1 MAMHHVAVAKVLE
14 RSEPFDIL
22 DAAHRERLAGA
33 AKVETWPM
41 HQYVFR
47 QGQPSLGRL
56 FVVAEGLVEITVAAE
71 NGVESVVG
79 LRRPYDFF
87 GETVVLSEQYY
98 PASAR
103 VRQPLT
109 AVCIERRDLERLIHA
124 DVALAG
130 FFTALLAERMRLLF
144 ADLSTSRAGEAYTC
158 VAEPLFR
165 RRVGDLMS
173 SPVVTCGVDDPV
185 TEAARTMSDHDFG
198 ALVVIGRDGRACGM
212 LSARHL
218 VRHLVADR
226 RYPVDQCRVGQVC
239 SRQLV
244 TVGPETYLGQALV
257 TLLRHDVEQTL
268 VVDRQQPVGLVTL
281 TDLVRS
287 RSTGHL
293 LLAHDIESQ
302 QSVAQLVQ
310 TGHAVDRVLGTLL
323 EEQATVTD
331 ILEVMSTLHER
342 LTRRVIALAE
352 ERMRREGYGAPPVA
366 YCWINMGSAARR
378 EQTLRTD
385 QDNAIVYADP
395 PSDKASE
402 ARDYFQRLGEIV
414 VADLEACGFELC
426 PGKVMA
432 NQPDWCRSLSQW
444 TGAVAEWVGS
454 STPEHVRRLTI
465 LLDCRSVR
473 GSQTLAEALW
483 EQIFQAFRQSLGAS
497 HLLSNDD
504 RQFSA
509 PLSLLGSIVTEKNG
523 PHKDQI
529 NLKTRALVHITNAL
543 RLMAVNHGI
552 SEPSTLGR
560 LHQLA
565 EAGVLTGDDAAYYR
579 AAFETLLLLRIRI
592 DAQQAAR
599 GQKPDHYLD
608 PDSLAPRERLLFKDA
623 LSAVVRLQKQIQKT
637 YSVFWVHFFS

>member
-1 MAMHHVAVAKVLE
+1 MDRAAVAKVLE
-14 RSEPFDIL
+14 RAEPFDIL
-22 DAAHRERLAGA
+22 DQAQREALVAA
-33 AKVETWPM
+33 AKVETWPL

-56 FVVAEGLVEITVAAE
+56 FIVAEGLVEITVAAE
-71 NGVESVVG
+71 SGEESVVG
-79 LRRPYDFF
+79 VRRPYDFF

-109 AVCIERRDLERLIHA
+109 AVCVERRDLERLIHA
-124 DVALAG
+124 NVALAG
-130 FFTALLAERMRLLF
+130 FFTALLAERMRLLW
-144 ADLSTSRAGEAYTC
+144 ADLSTTRAGEAYAC

-173 SPVVTCGVDDPV
+173 SPVVTCDIDDPV
-185 TEAARTMSDHDFG
+185 TEAAQTMSAQNFG

-226 RYPVDQCRVGQVC
+226 RYPVDECRVGQVC

-244 TVGPETYLGQALV
+244 TIGPEAYLGQALV
-257 TLLRHDVEQTL
+257 TLLRHEVEQVL

-281 TDLVRS
+281 TDVVRS

-293 LLAHDIESQ
+293 LLAHDIEAQ
-302 QSVAQLVQ
+302 QGIEQLAQ
-310 TGHAVDRVLGTLL
+310 TGQAVDRVLETLL

-331 ILEVMSTLHER
+331 ILDVMSTLHER

-352 ERMRREGYGAPPVA
+352 ERMRREGFGPPPVA

-395 PSDKASE
+395 PEVDAKA
-402 ARDYFQRLGEIV
+402 ARAYFQRLGGFV
-414 VADLEACGFELC
+414 VADLETCGFALC

-432 NQPDWCRSLSQW
+432 NQPEWCRSLSQW
-444 TGAVAEWVGS
+444 TAAVAEWVGS
-454 STPEHVRRLTI
+454 PTPEHVRRLTI
-465 LLDCRSVR
+465 LLDCRPVW
-473 GSQTLAEALW
+473 GNPALAEALW
-483 EQIFQAFRQSLGAS
+483 ERIFAAFQQSLGAS

-509 PLSLLGSIVTEKNG
+509 PLSLLGSIVTEKSG
-523 PHKDQI
+523 PHKGQI
-529 NLKTRALVHITNAL
+529 NLKTRALVHIINAL

-565 EAGVLTGDDAAYYR
+565 EAGVLSKDDAAYYQ
-579 AAFETLLLLRIRI
+579 AAFETLILLRIRV
-592 DAQQAAR
+592 DAQQTAR
-599 GQKPDHYLD
+599 GQKPDHHLN
-608 PDSLAPRERLLFKDA
+608 PESLAPRERLLFKDA

-637 YSVFWVHFFS
+637 YSVFWVNFFS

>member
-1 MAMHHVAVAKVLE
+1 MDREAVAKVLE
-14 RSEPFDIL
+14 RAEPFDIL
-22 DAAHRERLAGA
+22 EPAQRDALIAV
-33 AKVETWPM
+33 AKVETWPL

-56 FVVAEGLVEITVAAE
+56 FVVAEGLVEITVAGE
-71 NGVESVVG
+71 SGVESVVG
-79 LRRPYDFF
+79 VRRPYDFF
-87 GETVVLSEQYY
+87 GETVVLSEQCY

-124 DVALAG
+124 NVAMAG
-130 FFTALLAERMRLLF
+130 FFSALLAERMRLLF

-173 SPVVTCGVDDPV
+173 SPVVTCGIDDPV
-185 TEAARTMSDHDFG
+185 TDAAQTMSRQNFG
-198 ALVVIGRDGRACGM
+198 ALVVIERDGRACGM

-226 RYPVDQCRVGQVC
+226 RYPVDECRVGQVC

-244 TVGPETYLGQALV
+244 TIGPEAYLGQALV
-257 TLLRHDVEQTL
+257 TLLRHDVEQIL
-268 VVDRQQPVGLVTL
+268 VVERQQPVGLVTL

-293 LLAHDIESQ
+293 LLAHDIESRQ
-302 QSVAQLVQ
+302 NVAQLVQ
-310 TGHAVDRVLGTLL
+310 TGQAVDRVLETLL
-323 EEQATVTD
+323 EEQATVND
-331 ILEVMSTLHER
+331 ILDVMSTLHER

-352 ERMRREGYGAPPVA
+352 ERMRREGHGPPPVA

-395 PSDKASE
+395 SAEKAPE
-402 ARDYFQRLGEIV
+402 ARDYFRRLGDIV

-444 TGAVAEWVGS
+444 TAAVAEWVGS
-454 STPEHVRRLTI
+454 PTPEHVRRLTI
-465 LLDCRSVR
+465 LLDCRPVW
-473 GSQTLAEALW
+473 GNQALAEALW
-483 EQIFQAFRQSLGAS
+483 EKIFQAFQQSMGAS
-497 HLLSNDD
+497 HLLSSDD

-509 PLSLLGSIVTEKNG
+509 PLSLLGSIVTEKSG

-529 NLKTRALVHITNAL
+529 NLKTRALVHIINAL
-543 RLMAVNHGI
+543 RLMAVNHAI

-565 EAGVLTGDDAAYYR
+565 EAGVLSKDDAAYYQ

-599 GQKPDHYLD
+599 GQKPDHYLN
-608 PDSLAPRERLLFKDA
+608 PESLAPRERLLFKDA
-623 LSAVVRLQKQIQKT
+623 LAAVVRLQKQIQKT
-637 YSVFWVHFFS
+637 YSVSWVQFFS